1 MRKDFI
7 GLKNDYFI
15 IPHHVKLIKSGGDYM
30 KRLPKGFGSVY
41 KLSGSRRKPYRACK
55 LVDGKYITIGYY
67 ESSAAAVQALTEYN
81 KNPYDL
87 TSKDV
92 TKVLYKKQ
100 KRGLNAPS

>member
-1 MRKDFI
+1 M
-7 GLKNDYFI
+7 GLREKGFYMSQDDYFI
-15 IPHHVKLIKSGGDYM
+15 IPNFTNLIKSGGDYM

-67 ESSAAAVQALTEYN
+67 ESSAAAVQALTDYN

-92 TKVLYKKQ
+92 TKQ
-100 KRGLNAPS
+100 KGGLTPPHNH

>member
-15 IPHHVKLIKSGGDYM
+15 IPHFTNLIKSGGD
-30 KRLPKGFGSVY
+30 
-41 KLSGSRRKPYRACK
+41 
-55 LVDGKYITIGYY
+55 YY
-67 ESSAAAVQALTEYN
+67 ESSAAAVQALTDYN

-92 TKVLYKKQ
+92 TKQ
-100 KRGLNAPS
+100 KGGLMPPHNH